1 MVTEGTIRARD
12 NLNVDEDIEG
22 VFADDDSE
30 QNFFF
35 SEADSGSSEG
45 VYSEDS
51 SVVEI
56 GTDNIY
62 SGTSIAQE
70 RRGRGL

>member
-30 QNFFF
+30 QKIFFLKQT
-35 SEADSGSSEG
+35 
-45 VYSEDS
+45 
-51 SVVEI
+51 VVVRRV
-56 GTDNIY
+56 
-62 SGTSIAQE
+62 SILKIHQ
-70 RRGRGL
+70 L